1 MAVLLG
7 VLMLPGAKARNGGT
21 EHRRHRSDTTRHA

>member
-7 VLMLPGAKARNGGT
+7 VLTLPGAKARNGGT
-21 EHRRHRSDTTRHA
+21 GHRWDITRHA

>member
-7 VLMLPGAKARNGGT
+7 VVMLPGAKARNGGT
-21 EHRRHRSDTTRHA
+21 EHRSDTTRHA